1 MSLMTGSAFNCK
13 TYVSW
18 SIGLNMQGIVL
29 FSVFEY
35 DWNPIFAIL
44 VIATVETQN
53 VLLIFDIDMKR
64 LVEYH
69 K

>member
-1 MSLMTGSAFNCK
+1 
-13 TYVSW
+13 
-18 SIGLNMQGIVL
+18 MQGIVL